1 MIEMIQLPSRVI
13 TTLILAAFGL
23 SMAGCGG
30 TASPAGGQSAISSQG
45 PISVGTQ
52 SWVSKANA
60 AIEIYEVLAAADPEN
75 TNRMMACTTVF
86 DPKTNARSNI
96 VYISADG
103 GVTWSSTLHDTAT
116 VFTGDPA
123 CTFGFNGDAYYA
135 GLPIF
140 GGPHLTSNEHVF
152 ESRDYGKTWKLIVN
166 RPFQDREYITVDHT
180 HSPYRGNV
188 YLYADGIGNGTD
200 GWDIFRIVNGKLT
213 APVMSPDSKRFMS
226 MNASEGAITPNGT
239 LVIPF
244 EGFPLN
250 GSRGTV
256 FEFGIVRSP
265 DGGRTLTRALILGS
279 LCANAAT
286 LTNAAVD
293 TSGGPFNGRVYT
305 TYATSSGSECV
316 LAIVH
321 SDDSG
326 KTWSKPALIHEDSP
340 RRGFPLAPVET
351 EPTLSVNNRGVVG
364 LSWYDTRD
372 DAAGKAYKLRFAA
385 SYDGGESFTP
395 SIAVSPDAENILGSR
410 QFYFGADAASGGAS
424 SSRHPGTSDPILSR
438 AGPDWMTINT
448 PGDTRSMVADSEGV
462 FHPFWTQNPTGSP
475 QLYTVPI
482 RVAGRAYR
490 NGDQSLQGYTD
501 VTNRVALRY
510 TATSFDP
517 ATSTMNLQVVMVNRS
532 NVPIRGPVKMRML
545 WAESTAGVPSVVDA
559 ENGLSGPGAIW
570 GFTNA
575 LTNGRLAP
583 WTESRP
589 ISVVFRFDDLDRSR
603 MVYPLVNFAS
613 RVYAAK

>member
-1 MIEMIQLPSRVI
+1 MTQMHAR
-13 TTLILAAFGL
+13 TLALLIWAALGVSL
-23 SMAGCGG
+23 AGCRGG
-30 TASPAGGQSAISSQG
+30 SASPAGQVATSVRG
-45 PISVGTQ
+45 ISVGTQ

-60 AIEIYEVLAAADPEN
+60 DIEIYEVLAGVDPEN
-75 TNRMMACTTVF
+75 TDHMIACTTVF

-96 VYISADG
+96 VYISADR

-123 CTFGFNGDAYYA
+123 CTFGLNGDTYYA

-140 GGPHLTSNEHVF
+140 GGPHLTNNEHVF

-188 YLYADGIGNGTD
+188 YLYADGIGVGKD

-213 APVMSPDSKRFMS
+213 EPVMSPDSKRFLS

-239 LVIPF
+239 LVVPF
-244 EGFPLN
+244 EGWPLG
-250 GSRGTV
+250 GSRGTA
-256 FEFGIVRSP
+256 FEFGIIRSP
-265 DGGRTLTRALILGS
+265 DGGKTLARALILGNE
-279 LCANAAT
+279 CAAGAT

-305 TYATSSGSECV
+305 TYSATSGNHCV
-316 LAIVH
+316 LAVVH
-321 SDDSG
+321 SDDNG
-326 KTWSKPALIHEDSP
+326 KTWSKPALIQEAGP
-340 RRGFPLAPVET
+340 RHGFPLAPVET
-351 EPTLSVNNRGVVG
+351 EPTLSVNNGGVVG

-372 DAAGKAYKLRFAA
+372 DPANKFYKLRFAA
-385 SYDGGESFTP
+385 SYDGGESFTQ
-395 SIAVSPDAENILGSR
+395 SVAVSPYAENILGSHE
-410 QFYFGADAASGGAS
+410 FYFGADAASGGAS

-438 AGPDWMTINT
+438 TGPDWMTIDT
-448 PGDTRSMVADSEGV
+448 PGDTRSMIVDSAGV

-482 RVAGRAYR
+482 RVSGRAYR
-490 NGDQSLQGYTD
+490 NGDQSLQGYKD
-501 VTNRVALRY
+501 VTSQVALSY
-510 TATSFDP
+510 TATNFDP
-517 ATSTMNLQVVMVNRS
+517 ATSTINLHVTLMNRS
-532 NVPIRGPVKMRML
+532 NVPIHGPVKMRML
-545 WAESTAGVPSVVDA
+545 WATSTAGLPAVIDA

-570 GFTNA
+570 SFTSA
-575 LTNGRLAP
+575 LYGGRLAP
-583 WTESRP
+583 WTQSRP
-589 ISVVFRFDDLDRSR
+589 ISVVFRVADLDQSR
-603 MVYPLVNFAS
+603 MVYPLVEFAS